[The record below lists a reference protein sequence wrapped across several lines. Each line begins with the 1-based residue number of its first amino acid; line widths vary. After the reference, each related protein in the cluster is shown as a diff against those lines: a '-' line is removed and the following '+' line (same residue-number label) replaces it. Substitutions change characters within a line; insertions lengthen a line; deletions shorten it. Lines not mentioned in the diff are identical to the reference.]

1 MINKLRLEL
10 EDVGPINKADIDI
23 NKINIIGG
31 QNSTGKS
38 TASKLLYCF
47 LMVNSSDR
55 EKLIIQPLKKEL
67 HEFYMALRYERRGFP
82 IELANQI
89 DLMRRALKIQD
100 YFDFE
105 EIIGL
110 FNELKPLYYE
120 SMFNNGL
127 LASDGQLLDEK
138 AEALDAHFQKIE
150 RIIMS
155 VQEEGTD
162 FFREV
167 MADLLSSEFDM
178 DMDYKSRHSPEYE
191 ISNAKLYDSLDNSFS
206 FEIKFKDQINSFVSE
221 GVFNVSNVF
230 YFESYSIF
238 DIFSTR
244 NFDNSYHVNDLKEH
258 LFPKRHISRMFE
270 DESMGKLE
278 DLVDEIVGG
287 RIVKS
292 KLGTLQFESN
302 NSNFNCSIKNTAS
315 GVKQIAVIQTLL
327 KNRFLT
333 DNSVLIMDE
342 PEVNLHPE
350 WQIKL
355 ARILVLLAKE
365 GNITIYINSHS
376 PLFIN
381 AIEAYTEYYD
391 MQDDTNFYLTRPADL
406 GKSYFEKIDADD
418 LYEIYDELGQPYHK
432 LNILNLEKRY

>member
-1 MINKLRLEL
+1 
-10 EDVGPINKADIDI
+10 
-23 NKINIIGG
+23 
-31 QNSTGKS
+31 
-38 TASKLLYCF
+38 
-47 LMVNSSDR
+47 
-55 EKLIIQPLKKEL
+55 
-67 HEFYMALRYERRGFP
+67 
-82 IELANQI
+82 
-89 DLMRRALKIQD
+89 
-100 YFDFE
+100 
-105 EIIGL
+105 
-110 FNELKPLYYE
+110 
-120 SMFNNGL
+120 
-127 LASDGQLLDEK
+127 
-138 AEALDAHFQKIE
+138 
-150 RIIMS
+150 
-155 VQEEGTD
+155 
-162 FFREV
+162 
-167 MADLLSSEFDM
+167 
-178 DMDYKSRHSPEYE
+178 
-191 ISNAKLYDSLDNSFS
+191 
-206 FEIKFKDQINSFVSE
+206 
-221 GVFNVSNVF
+221 
-230 YFESYSIF
+230 
-238 DIFSTR
+238 
-244 NFDNSYHVNDLKEH
+244 
-258 LFPKRHISRMFE
+258 MFE